1 MSAADAAIVSRLD
14 KIEALLLAI
23 ARELGIQ
30 HPATRPIL
38 LRPRRVTPVPPTE
51 RAIGFRLVSPTW
63 LQAQAQA
70 EADALGQGEIRD
82 PPEPGPSGG

>member
-30 HPATRPIL
+30 HPATRPIPL
-38 LRPRRVTPVPPTE
+38 SPRRFTPVPPTE

-63 LQAQAQA
+63 LQAQAQS
-70 EADALGQGEIRD
+70 EADALGQEESGD
-82 PPEPGPSGG
+82 PPEPGWFSR